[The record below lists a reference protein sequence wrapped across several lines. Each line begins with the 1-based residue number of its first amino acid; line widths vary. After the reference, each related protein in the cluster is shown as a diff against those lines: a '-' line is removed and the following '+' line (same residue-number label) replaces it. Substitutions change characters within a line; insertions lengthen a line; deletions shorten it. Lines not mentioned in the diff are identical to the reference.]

1 MYIHLQRLR
10 PVVEKAKNIDK
21 KDVLSQ
27 GFSQKKVKD
36 MGKFDCIIIGSG
48 MGGLTAAALL
58 SRIGKKVLLLEQHD
72 ILGGCTHTFTEEGFE
87 FDTGLHYLGRDVTT
101 PLSPLGFMFHL
112 LGMGN
117 LKWSKMGKTY
127 DHAIISPELSKQTN
141 HFDSVP
147 PTPSSLTNMEF
158 TDDLDDTV
166 KRLVAAFPEE
176 EEAIQHYLRL
186 LKWGKIAFGMFIA
199 LKMAPKAIGAFLGM
213 IVGQFLNAFVGT
225 SSLQVI

>member
-87 FDTGLHYLGRDVTT
+87 FDTGLHYLGKDVTT

-199 LKMAPKAIGAFLGM
+199 LKMAPKAFGAFLGM